1 MRPDRVCVSR
11 RWRGYVS
18 IRSHPP
24 LPRWIL
30 PRTAPRHR
38 SPLRATVA
46 TLLTGAL
53 GLAALAGGGAA
64 AAVPVATASAQSGGT
79 SGGTDWTK
87 LVDPFVS
94 TAGDDGNDLPGA
106 EAPHS
111 LAKVNPLTTPNRNHP
126 GYDYNE
132 DHIAGFT
139 ATNLDGV
146 GGSGGG
152 GDLLVVPTSVQYD
165 SRPASGTYAHAYS
178 HDDETA
184 TPGYYQVGLG
194 AISGT
199 GSSVKQDPGTIKAEM
214 TATTRTALERY
225 SFPAGSDPKLV
236 LDLANNFTSRTHS
249 TMKATKL
256 PNGNT
261 SISGLIAG
269 SFNGASYQMYYN
281 ATTNV
286 PVTSLKSWGN
296 DGKLG
301 DATSQD
307 GTDTGAVL
315 GFDKSAGDNI
325 ELRITLSPISAEQAA
340 IDQQNEVGK
349 LTFDQARARTKADWN
364 STLGAVAVKA
374 SAKSDPGS
382 TLTKEFYTHLYRMYA
397 SPVNATSTSGTYR
410 GVDGAVHKTNGFTYY
425 DGWSTW
431 DDFRK
436 YSVEAYIDPATYR
449 DMIQSLVELFADAN
463 ASGKS
468 LGSLTHSVPTVRWER
483 SAVLVADAL
492 SKGYKNFDRLDE
504 AYPALLS
511 YSGYYT
517 GAQLRQGYVAGD
529 PGTTVQ
535 RGYDQWALAIIADS
549 LGKKDDAKKLRTQ
562 ATMAIDNLV
571 KSGAWTAAD
580 GTKVGLLTP
589 RAAGGDWQSAD
600 YEKFEAAGLYQG
612 TLWQYHWYDAYDMG
626 GLIKAMGGDK
636 AGKAA
641 VEHMFGED
649 STVDDG
655 STMLHSNANEIDL
668 QAPYLFNYVGEP
680 SLTQKWVRA
689 IYTGTTWNRYIAT
702 GSTNEA
708 PSSGG
713 EFTPPVKTQVYKL
726 APDGFLPTMDNDAG
740 TMSTMFVA
748 AALGL
753 FPVTAGSSE
762 FQIGSPFFDSTTI
775 TYANGNQFTV
785 KADGVS
791 ASNYYVQNA
800 TLNGKRFNNTWL
812 DYSQIIS
819 GGTLDFT
826 MGSKPSQ
833 WGANTEPAYSL
844 NTDKGDSG
852 DGGTGPGKGDTVVS
866 ARPSSVDTASDGT
879 VDDSVK
885 LTLDGPAS
893 FAARN
898 GTSLTKTGAATVTGL
913 PGGVKADLRVSGS
926 RTATLSL
933 TGTTKVDARF
943 GITFSDSAFG
953 HGTRAST
960 VSGTGISATDPLVI
974 SAAAVQRKS
983 LGALVDQASLVRGG
997 NYSDGSWTLFRSA
1010 LERART
1016 VLADTTSATGT
1027 IMAAE
1032 DALRSAIDALAI
1044 DEGGYAVLQAET
1056 PDQKEGPSLVSEAY
1070 YSDGDLGGVTEGS
1083 WVRYNKTDFG
1093 GVAPRSVSVRYANS
1107 QATNAKPSSVDIHA
1121 GAADGPVVATVS
1133 LPGTGGWQYYST
1145 VQAAVTDP
1153 DALLGASSA
1162 TFVFHA
1168 PSGQQWVSNFDWFQ
1182 FSPYEVSTSPST
1194 TLATL
1199 SAANSTTTGGGS
1211 LPLNLSNGIFENTTN
1226 GAWAQWKDT
1235 DLRDGADTVTVR
1247 YDKPQSRAASDSHIE
1262 LHLGSKDGPK
1272 SVDIPLDYSG
1282 SGWGTIA
1289 TTSVRLD
1296 PSVFTGVQ
1304 DVYADF
1310 VSSTQTA
1317 DQPYVA
1323 NVYSLTLTQDAD
1335 APVGFDATA
1344 FKSNSGG
1351 GLKSEP
1357 VGWTGAGSTT
1367 DLGGTYDGAWLDYG
1381 DIDFGRSPKSTVTV
1395 TYANNSARCGTGS
1408 AVQLYLDSFDAASPG
1423 TPYATIPLPVTG
1435 SAWSSGGTTSLTLP
1449 KEITG
1454 THAVHLRLT
1463 TNPDSAHPYVANLG
1477 RITFDHVEAPV
1488 VTDKAAL
1495 LKAIEQ
1501 YEGLSGDAE
1510 RYNAIDFGV
1519 YTRELGAARDLV
1531 AADNATQLE
1540 VDTQTRRLTLAA
1552 KQLIPVPRLRLEDL
1566 VTTASALDN
1575 TRYTD
1580 ASWKAFTKALGEAKT
1595 TVADTK
1601 ATDKTLTAR
1610 YTTLDHAMSA
1620 LKTKPKTVPTAPDA
1634 VSATSSGTSVTVAW
1648 SAPKDD
1654 GGSPVTGYKVS
1665 LSDGHEITI
1674 HDPNSRSTTFTWL
1687 RSGRSYMARV
1697 QAVNTFGVSHQSAAT
1712 APVVTGGGKP
1722 QKPTVTSVI
1731 THGKQV
1737 RVTWRAAGDGGFPI
1751 IGYIVVLDDGTTAH
1765 VPGTVNTAL
1774 LTTRSKAKTHTATV
1788 TAITLAGTSDD
1799 SRAAA
1804 SATAAATVSAT
1815 AADPAY
1821 EPSPFP
1827 DDTLNASY
1835 ASDKWPGAGDGTDY
1849 FNDLLNGFD
1858 DLGSGILGANTKV
1871 PHGAALTAE
1880 NDQIAVRIN
1889 NAATQKEVDRAEV
1902 DAANSATVTMADG
1915 LGSRL
1920 GQIYS
1925 DALNGGRLPKTSALF
1940 SRVTKNLDKVDA
1952 AKNDYGYLRPYV
1964 RLGFVGDGG
1973 DIYESQDG
1981 SYSSLATSGS
1991 YPSGHTYGGYEAGT
2005 ILATLLPELAPSILA
2020 RTSEYGDNR
2029 IVLGFHYPLD
2039 VMGGRITGQ
2048 ATVAHRWADP
2058 DFAKL
2063 LTQAHTEMENV
2074 LLAQCEKEGYGDTLA
2089 ACEGDSYGGLSTA
2102 QDVDLYTRRLTYGF
2116 SQVGKSGQALKTPSD
2131 AAALLITAFPD
2142 LTTEQRTQILE
2153 QTATDS
2159 GYPLDLTAD
2168 GGASWGRI
2176 NLAAA
2181 MAAKVVVNADGSVT
2195 VKNFSD
2201 ATKAGVADARAIT
2214 VGGVAIDGFD
2224 PEVSTY
2230 VVDWPKNKRIPAVS
2244 ATPAQSGARVK
2255 VTDGSSVLSSTG
2267 SRFTTRT
2274 IKVTSANGSVTRTY
2288 TVGFQLTDRDDR
2300 PVAAGGN
2307 GRDGGDA
2314 ALAGSG
2320 LWPSSG
2326 LFGIGGIGAPLA
2338 GGAGFRS
2345 PVPAWTEPR

>member
-1 MRPDRVCVSR
+1 MRGVAVERPGGR
-11 RWRGYVS
+11 R
-18 IRSHPP
+18 
-24 LPRWIL
+24 
-30 PRTAPRHR
+30 RT
-38 SPLRATVA
+38 LRAAVA
-46 TLLTGAL
+46 VLVTGAL
-53 GLAALAGGGAA
+53 GAAALAGGGAA
-64 AAVPVATASAQSGGT
+64 AALPAPTKSAGT
-79 SGGTDWTK
+79 SGGTDYTK

-106 EAPHS
+106 QAPHG
-111 LAKVNPLTTPNRNHP
+111 LAKVNPLTTPDRNHT

-152 GDLLVVPTSVQYD
+152 GDLLVVPTSVRYD
-165 SRPASGTYAHAYS
+165 KRPAPSTYAHTYR
-178 HDDETA
+178 HDDESA
-184 TPGYYQVGLG
+184 TPGSYQVGLG
-194 AISGT
+194 SVSGT
-199 GSSVKQDPGTIKAEM
+199 ASSVTQDPGTVKAEM

-225 SFPAGSDPKLV
+225 SFPAGSNPELV
-236 LDLANNFTSRTHS
+236 LDLANNFTSRTRS

-256 PNGNT
+256 ADGTT

-269 SFNGASYQMYYN
+269 SFNGASYQLYYN

-296 DGKLG
+296 DGKLT
-301 DATSQD
+301 DATAQD
-307 GTDTGAVL
+307 GSDTGAVL
-315 GFDKSAGDNI
+315 GFDPSAGNDV
-325 ELRITLSPISAEQAA
+325 ELRVTLSPISAEQAA
-340 IDQQNEVGK
+340 TDQKNEVGG
-349 LTFDQARARTKADWN
+349 LTFDQARDRTKAAWN
-364 STLGAVAVKA
+364 SALGAVDVRS

-397 SPVNATSTSGTYR
+397 LPVNATSTSGTYR
-410 GVDGAVHKTNGFTYY
+410 GADGAVHKANGFTYY

-449 DMIQSLVELFADAN
+449 DMIQSLIELFADQR

-492 SKGYKNFDRLDE
+492 SKGFKNFDRLDE
-504 AYPALLS
+504 AYPALLL

-517 GAQLRQGYVAGD
+517 GAQLRQGYVSGD

-535 RGYDQWALAIIADS
+535 RGYDQWALSVIADA
-549 LGKKDDAKKLRTQ
+549 LGKDADAKKLRAQ
-562 ATMAIDNLV
+562 STMAIDNLV
-571 KSGAWTAAD
+571 KSDAWTSSD

-589 RAAGGDWQSAD
+589 RATGGDWQSAD

-641 VEHMFGED
+641 VKHMFGED
-649 STVDDG
+649 SAVDDG

-680 SLTQKWVRA
+680 SLTQKWVRS

-713 EFTPPVKTQVYKL
+713 QFTPPVKTQVYKL
-726 APDGFLPTMDNDAG
+726 SPNGFLPTMDNDAG
-740 TMSTMFVA
+740 TMSTMFVG

-753 FPVTAGSSE
+753 FPVTAGSSQ
-762 FQIGSPFFDSTTI
+762 FQIGSPFFDATTI
-775 TYANGNQFTV
+775 TYANGSKFTV

-791 ASNYYVQNA
+791 PGNYYVQNA
-800 TLNGKRFNNTWL
+800 TLDGKRFDNTWL

-833 WGANTEPAYSL
+833 WGTHSQPAYSL
-844 NTDKGDSG
+844 NTDGGDTG
-852 DGGTGPGKGDTVVS
+852 DDGAGTGKGDTVLS
-866 ARPSSVDTASDGT
+866 ARPDTVDTGADGK
-879 VDDSVK
+879 VDGSVK
-885 LTLDGPAS
+885 LTLSGPAS

-898 GTSLTKTGAATVTGL
+898 GTSLTRTGAATVTGL
-913 PGGVKADLRVSGS
+913 PGGVTADLRVTGS

-933 TGTTKVDARF
+933 TGSAQADAHF
-943 GITFSDSAFG
+943 GITFADEAFA
-953 HGTRAST
+953 HGVRAST
-960 VSGTGISATDPLVI
+960 VHGTGTSPTDPLTI
-974 SAAAVQRKS
+974 SAAEVHRKA
-983 LGALVDQASLVRGG
+983 LRTLVDQASLVRSG
-997 NYSDGSWTLFRSA
+997 NYSDGSWSLFRSA

-1027 IMAAE
+1027 IMAAG
-1032 DALRSAIDALAI
+1032 DALHSAIDTLTI
-1044 DEGGYAVLQAET
+1044 DEGGYAVLQAES
-1056 PDQKEGPSLVSEAY
+1056 PDQKEGPSLVSERNN
-1070 YSDGDLGGVTEGS
+1070 SDGNLGGVTEGA
-1083 WVRYNKTDFG
+1083 WERYTKLDFG
-1093 GVAPRSVSVRYANS
+1093 GVAPRTLSVRYANS

-1121 GAADGPVVATVS
+1121 GAADGPVVATVQ

-1153 DALLGASSA
+1153 DALLNASSA

-1168 PSGQQWVSNFDWFQ
+1168 PAGQQWVSNFDWYQ
-1182 FSPYEVSTSPST
+1182 FSPYEVSTSPTT

-1199 SAANSTTTGGGS
+1199 TAVNSTTTGGGS
-1211 LPLNLSNGIFENTTN
+1211 APLNLSNGIFENVTN
-1226 GAWAQWKDT
+1226 GAWAEWKDT
-1235 DLRDGADTVTVR
+1235 DLRDGADTLTVR

-1272 SVDIPLDYSG
+1272 TVSVPLDYSG

-1289 TTSVRLD
+1289 TTSVHLD

-1310 VSSTQTA
+1310 VSSTQTSS
-1317 DQPYVA
+1317 QPYVG
-1323 NVYSLTLTQDAD
+1323 NVYSLALTQETD

-1344 FKSNSGG
+1344 WRANSGG

-1357 VGWTGAGSTT
+1357 VGWTGSGSTT
-1367 DLGGTYDGAWLDYG
+1367 DLGGTYNGAWLTYG
-1381 DIDFGRSPKSTVTV
+1381 DIDFGASPKSTVTI
-1395 TYANNSARCGTGS
+1395 TYVNNSARCGTGS
-1408 AVQLYLDSFDAASPG
+1408 AVDLYLDSFDTANPG
-1423 TPYATIPLPVTG
+1423 TPYATVPLPVTG

-1449 KEITG
+1449 KAITG
-1454 THAVHLRLT
+1454 THTVHLRLAT
-1463 TNPDSAHPYVANLG
+1463 TPDSSHPYVANLG
-1477 RITFDHVEAPV
+1477 RITFNHVETPA
-1488 VTDKAAL
+1488 VTDKSAL
-1495 LKAIEQ
+1495 RKAIEQ
-1501 YEGLSGDAE
+1501 YEGLSADEA
-1510 RYNAIDFGV
+1510 RYDTVDFGV
-1519 YTRELGAARDLV
+1519 YRRELAAARTLV
-1531 AADNATQLE
+1531 DADGATQLE
-1540 VDTQTRRLTLAA
+1540 ADTRTRSLTLAA

-1566 VTTASALDN
+1566 VTTASALQD

-1580 ASWKAFTKALGEAKT
+1580 TSWKAFTKALTDARTALASDT
-1595 TVADTK
+1595 T
-1601 ATDKTLTAR
+1601 TDATLTAR
-1610 YTTLDHAMSA
+1610 YDALQRAMA
-1620 LKTKPKTVPTAPDA
+1620 GLATKPRSVPASPGA
-1634 VSATSSGTSVTVAW
+1634 VSATSSGTSVTVSWA
-1648 SAPKDD
+1648 APGDT
-1654 GGSPVTGYKVS
+1654 GGSPVTGYKVT
-1665 LSDGHEITI
+1665 LDDGHQAEIR
-1674 HDPNSRSTTFTWL
+1674 DPDSRSTTFTWL
-1687 RSGRSYMARV
+1687 RAGKSYTARV
-1697 QAVNTFGVSHQSAAT
+1697 RAVNGVGTSSPSPAT

-1722 QKPTVTSVI
+1722 QKPAVTGVI
-1731 THGKQV
+1731 TDGKQV
-1737 RVTWRAAGDGGFPI
+1737 RVTWRPAGDGGFPV
-1751 IGYIVVLDDGTTAH
+1751 IGYTVALGDGTTAH
-1765 VPGTVNTAL
+1765 VAATADTAL
-1774 LTTRSKAKTHTATV
+1774 LTTAGGAKAHTATV

-1799 SRAAA
+1799 SVSSTPAED
-1804 SATAAATVSAT
+1804 SAATGTAD

-1821 EPSPFP
+1821 VSSPFP
-1827 DDTLNASY
+1827 DETLNAAY
-1835 ASDKWPGAGDGTDY
+1835 TSDKWPGTGDGTDY
-1849 FNDLLNGFD
+1849 FYGLLNGVG
-1858 DLGSGILGANTKV
+1858 DLGSGIIGANSKV
-1871 PHGAALTAE
+1871 AQGTPLTAE
-1880 NDQIAVRIN
+1880 NDRIAVRIN

-1902 DAANSATVTMADG
+1902 DATNSSTVTMADG

-1925 DALNGGRLPKTSALF
+1925 DALKGGQLPKTNALF
-1940 SRVTKNLDKVDA
+1940 SRVTQNLDKVDA
-1952 AKNDYGYLRPYV
+1952 AKNHYGYLRPYV

-1973 DIYESQDG
+1973 SVYESQDG
-1981 SYSSLATSGS
+1981 SYGSLATSGS

-2039 VMGGRITGQ
+2039 VMGGRISGQ

-2063 LTQAHTEMENV
+2063 LQQAHTEMENV
-2074 LLAQCEKEGYGDTLA
+2074 LLAQCQEKGYGDTLA
-2089 ACEGDSYGGLSTA
+2089 ACGGDSYAGLSDA

-2116 SQVGKSGQALKTPSD
+2116 SQVGKAGQALKTPSD

-2168 GGASWGRI
+2168 GGASWQRI

-2201 ATKAGVADARAIT
+2201 ATKASVADAKAIT
-2214 VGGVAIDGFD
+2214 VGGVAIPGFD
-2224 PEVSTY
+2224 PNVSTY
-2230 VVDWPKNKRIPAVS
+2230 VVDWPKNARIPAVS
-2244 ATPAQSGARVK
+2244 AVPVQSGARVK

-2267 SRFTTRT
+2267 HGFTTRT

-2288 TVGFQLTDRDDR
+2288 TVGFQPTDRDDR
-2300 PVAAGGN
+2300 PVVPV
-2307 GRDGGDA
+2307 R
-2314 ALAGSG
+2314 G
-2320 LWPSSG
+2320 LEADRVG
-2326 LFGIGGIGAPLA
+2326 
-2338 GGAGFRS
+2338 
-2345 PVPAWTEPR
+2345 

>member
-1 MRPDRVCVSR
+1 MAVERPGGR
-11 RWRGYVS
+11 R
-18 IRSHPP
+18 
-24 LPRWIL
+24 
-30 PRTAPRHR
+30 RT
-38 SPLRATVA
+38 LRAAVA
-46 TLLTGAL
+46 VLVTGAL
-53 GLAALAGGGAA
+53 GAAALAGGGAA
-64 AAVPVATASAQSGGT
+64 AALPAAARSAGT
-79 SGGTDWTK
+79 SGGTDYTK

-106 EAPHS
+106 QAPHG
-111 LAKVNPLTTPNRNHP
+111 LAKVNPLTTPDRNHT

-152 GDLLVVPTSVQYD
+152 GDLLVVPTSVRYD
-165 SRPASGTYAHAYS
+165 KRPAPSTYAHTYR
-178 HDDETA
+178 HDDESA
-184 TPGYYQVGLG
+184 TPGSYRVGLG
-194 AISGT
+194 SVSGT
-199 GSSVKQDPGTIKAEM
+199 ASSVTQDPGTIKAEM

-225 SFPAGSDPKLV
+225 SFPAGSNPELV
-236 LDLANNFTSRTHS
+236 LDLANNFTSRTRS
-249 TMKATKL
+249 TMKATTL
-256 PNGNT
+256 ADGTT

-269 SFNGASYQMYYN
+269 SFNGAAYQLYYN

-296 DGKLG
+296 DGKLT
-301 DATSQD
+301 DATAQD
-307 GTDTGAVL
+307 GSDTGAVL
-315 GFDKSAGDNI
+315 GFDTSAGNNV
-325 ELRITLSPISAEQAA
+325 ELRVTLSPISAEQAA
-340 IDQQNEVGK
+340 ADQKNEVGG
-349 LTFDQARARTKADWN
+349 LTFDQARDRTKAAWN
-364 STLGAVAVKA
+364 SALGAVDVRS

-397 SPVNATSTSGTYR
+397 LPVNATSTSGTYR
-410 GVDGAVHKTNGFTYY
+410 GADGAVHKANGFTYY

-449 DMIQSLVELFADAN
+449 DMIQSLIELFADQR

-492 SKGYKNFDRLDE
+492 SKGFKNFDRLDE

-517 GAQLRQGYVAGD
+517 GAQLRQGYVSGD

-535 RGYDQWALAIIADS
+535 RGYDQWALSVIADA
-549 LGKKDDAKKLRTQ
+549 LGKDADAKKLRTQ
-562 ATMAIDNLV
+562 STMAIDNLV
-571 KSGAWTAAD
+571 KSDAWTSSD

-589 RAAGGDWQSAD
+589 RATGGDWQSAD

-641 VEHMFGED
+641 VKHMFGED

-680 SLTQKWVRA
+680 SLTQKWVRS

-713 EFTPPVKTQVYKL
+713 QFTPPVKTQVYKL
-726 APDGFLPTMDNDAG
+726 SPNGFLPTMDNDAG
-740 TMSTMFVA
+740 TMSTMFVG

-753 FPVTAGSSE
+753 FPVTAGSSQ
-762 FQIGSPFFDSTTI
+762 FQIGSPFFDATTI
-775 TYANGNQFTV
+775 TYANGSKFTV

-791 ASNYYVQNA
+791 PSNYYVQNA
-800 TLNGKRFNNTWL
+800 TLNGKRFDNTWL

-833 WGANTEPAYSL
+833 WGTHSQPAYSL
-844 NTDKGDSG
+844 NR
-852 DGGTGPGKGDTVVS
+852 DGGDTGDDGAGTGKGDTVLS
-866 ARPSSVDTASDGT
+866 ARPDTVDTGADGK

-885 LTLDGPAS
+885 LTLSGPTS

-898 GTSLTKTGAATVTGL
+898 GTSLTRTGAATVTGL
-913 PGGVKADLRVSGS
+913 PGGVTADLRVTGS

-933 TGTTKVDARF
+933 TGSTQVDAHF
-943 GITFSDSAFG
+943 GITFADEAFA
-953 HGTRAST
+953 HGVRAST
-960 VSGTGISATDPLVI
+960 VHGTGTSPTDPLTI
-974 SAAAVQRKS
+974 SAAEVHRKA
-983 LGALVDQASLVRGG
+983 LRTLVDQASLVRSG
-997 NYSDGSWTLFRSA
+997 NYSDGSWNLFRSA

-1016 VLADTTSATGT
+1016 VLADTASATGT
-1027 IMAAE
+1027 IMAAG
-1032 DALRSAIDALAI
+1032 DSLHSAIDTLTI
-1044 DEGGYAVLQAET
+1044 DEGGYAVLQAES
-1056 PDQKEGPSLVSEAY
+1056 PDQKEGPSLISERNN
-1070 YSDGDLGGVTEGS
+1070 SDGNLGGVTEGA
-1083 WVRYNKTDFG
+1083 WERYTKLDFG
-1093 GVAPRSVSVRYANS
+1093 GVAPRTLSVRYANS

-1121 GAADGPVVATVS
+1121 GAADGPVVATVQ

-1145 VQAAVTDP
+1145 VQATVTDP
-1153 DALLGASSA
+1153 DALLNASSA

-1168 PSGQQWVSNFDWFQ
+1168 PAGQQWVSNFDWYQ
-1182 FSPYEVSTSPST
+1182 FSPYEVSTSPTT

-1199 SAANSTTTGGGS
+1199 TAVNSTTTGGGS
-1211 LPLNLSNGIFENTTN
+1211 APLNLSNGIFENVTN
-1226 GAWAQWKDT
+1226 GAWAEWKDT
-1235 DLRDGADTVTVR
+1235 DLRDGADTLTVR

-1272 SVDIPLDYSG
+1272 TVSVPLDYSG

-1289 TTSVRLD
+1289 TTSVHLD

-1310 VSSTQTA
+1310 VSSTQTSS
-1317 DQPYVA
+1317 QPYVG
-1323 NVYSLTLTQDAD
+1323 NVYSLALTQQTD

-1344 FKSNSGG
+1344 WRANSGG

-1357 VGWTGAGSTT
+1357 VGWTGSGSTT
-1367 DLGGTYDGAWLDYG
+1367 DLGGTYNGAWLNYG
-1381 DIDFGRSPKSTVTV
+1381 DVDFGASSKSTVTI
-1395 TYANNSARCGTGS
+1395 TYVNNSARCGTGS
-1408 AVQLYLDSFDAASPG
+1408 AVDLYLDSFDTANPG
-1423 TPYATIPLPVTG
+1423 TPYATVPLPVTG

-1449 KEITG
+1449 KAITG
-1454 THAVHLRLT
+1454 THTVYLRLAT
-1463 TNPDSAHPYVANLG
+1463 TPDSSHPYVANLG
-1477 RITFDHVEAPV
+1477 RITFNHVETPA
-1488 VTDKAAL
+1488 VTDKSAL
-1495 LKAIEQ
+1495 RKAIEQ
-1501 YEGLSGDAE
+1501 YEGLSADEA
-1510 RYNAIDFGV
+1510 RYDTVDFGV
-1519 YTRELGAARDLV
+1519 YRRELAAARTLV
-1531 AADNATQLE
+1531 DADGATQLE
-1540 VDTQTRRLTLAA
+1540 ADTQTRSLTLAA

-1566 VTTASALDN
+1566 VTTASALQD

-1580 ASWKAFTKALGEAKT
+1580 TSWKAFTKALGDAKT
-1595 TVADTK
+1595 ALASDTT
-1601 ATDKTLTAR
+1601 TDATLTAR
-1610 YTTLDHAMSA
+1610 YDALQRAMAA
-1620 LKTKPKTVPTAPDA
+1620 LATKPRSVPAAPGA
-1634 VSATSSGTSVTVAW
+1634 VSATSSGTSVTVSWA
-1648 SAPKDD
+1648 APEDT
-1654 GGSPVTGYKVS
+1654 GGSPVTGYKVT
-1665 LSDGHEITI
+1665 LDDGHQVEIR
-1674 HDPNSRSTTFTWL
+1674 DPDSRSTTFTWL
-1687 RSGRSYMARV
+1687 RPGKSYTARV
-1697 QAVNTFGVSHQSAAT
+1697 RAVNAVGTSSPSPAT
-1712 APVVTGGGKP
+1712 APVVTAGGKP
-1722 QKPTVTSVI
+1722 QKPAVTGVI
-1731 THGKQV
+1731 TDGKQV
-1737 RVTWRAAGDGGFPI
+1737 RVTWRPAGDGGFPV
-1751 IGYIVVLDDGTTAH
+1751 IGYTVALGDGTTAH
-1765 VPGTVNTAL
+1765 VSATADTAL
-1774 LTTRSKAKTHTATV
+1774 LTTSGRAKAHTATV

-1799 SRAAA
+1799 SVTGTPAED
-1804 SATAAATVSAT
+1804 SAATGTAD

-1821 EPSPFP
+1821 VSSPFP
-1827 DDTLNASY
+1827 DETLNAAY
-1835 ASDKWPGAGDGTDY
+1835 PSDKWPGTGDGTDY
-1849 FNDLLNGFD
+1849 FYGLLNGIG
-1858 DLGSGILGANTKV
+1858 DLGSGIIGANAKV
-1871 PHGAALTAE
+1871 SQGTPLTAE
-1880 NDQIAVRIN
+1880 NDRIAVRIN

-1902 DAANSATVTMADG
+1902 DATNSSTVTMADG

-1925 DALNGGRLPKTSALF
+1925 DALKGGQLPKTNALF
-1940 SRVTKNLDKVDA
+1940 SRVTQNLDKVDA
-1952 AKNDYGYLRPYV
+1952 AKNHYGYLRPYV

-1973 DIYESQDG
+1973 SVYESQDG
-1981 SYSSLATSGS
+1981 SYGSLATSGS

-2039 VMGGRITGQ
+2039 VMGGRISGQ

-2063 LTQAHTEMENV
+2063 LQQAHTEMENV
-2074 LLAQCEKEGYGDTLA
+2074 LLAQCQEKGYGDTLA
-2089 ACEGDSYGGLSTA
+2089 ACGGDAYAGLSTA

-2116 SQVGKSGQALKTPSD
+2116 SQVGKAGQALKTPSD

-2168 GGASWGRI
+2168 GGASWQRI

-2181 MAAKVVVNADGSVT
+2181 MAAKVAVNADGSVT

-2201 ATKAGVADARAIT
+2201 ATKASVADAKAIT
-2214 VGGVAIDGFD
+2214 VGGVAIPGFD
-2224 PEVSTY
+2224 PNVSTY
-2230 VVDWPKNKRIPAVS
+2230 VVDWPKNARIPAVS
-2244 ATPAQSGARVK
+2244 AVPVQSGARVK
-2255 VTDGSSVLSSTG
+2255 VTDGSAVLSSTVH
-2267 SRFTTRT
+2267 RFTTRT

-2288 TVGFQLTDRDDR
+2288 TVGFQPTDRDDR
-2300 PVAAGGN
+2300 PVAAGGTA
-2307 GRDGGDA
+2307 GYRDAGESTLWSLSGPWGPGGTG
-2314 ALAGSG
+2314 AGSAGGPG
-2320 LWPSSG
+2320 LWSPS
-2326 LFGIGGIGAPLA
+2326 ADWARPLA
-2338 GGAGFRS
+2338 TRGVRG
-2345 PVPAWTEPR
+2345 TI

>member
-1 MRPDRVCVSR
+1 MP
-11 RWRGYVS
+11 

-24 LPRWIL
+24 FPRVVL
-30 PRTAPRHR
+30 PRTVRR
-38 SPLRATVA
+38 RRRPLRATVA
-46 TLLTGAL
+46 LLLTGAL
-53 GLAALAGGGAA
+53 GVAALAGGGAA
-64 AAVPVATASAQSGGT
+64 AAVPAAAPTAGSS
-79 SGGTDWTK
+79 GTDYTK

-106 EAPHS
+106 QAPHS
-111 LAKVNPLTTPNRNHP
+111 LAKVNPLTTPDRNHT
-126 GYDYNE
+126 GYDHNE

-165 SRPASGTYAHAYS
+165 KRPAPSTYAHAYS
-178 HDDETA
+178 HDDESA
-184 TPGYYQVGLG
+184 APGSYQVGLG
-194 AISGT
+194 AVSGT
-199 GSSVKQDPGTIKAEM
+199 GSSVQQDSGTIKAEM

-225 SFPAGSDPKLV
+225 SFPAGADPELV
-236 LDLANNFTSRTHS
+236 LDLANNFTSRTRS
-249 TMKATKL
+249 TMKATTL
-256 PNGNT
+256 PDGTT
-261 SISGLIAG
+261 SISGLVAG
-269 SFNGASYQMYYN
+269 SFNGASYQLYYS

-286 PVTSLKSWGN
+286 PVTSLKSWGS

-301 DATSQD
+301 DATTQD
-307 GTDTGAVL
+307 GSDTGAVL
-315 GFDKSAGDNI
+315 GFDKSSGNDV

-340 IDQQNEVGK
+340 TDQQNEVGH
-349 LTFDQARARTKADWN
+349 LTFDQARAQTKADWN
-364 STLGAVAVKA
+364 KALGAVAVRS

-397 SPVNATSTSGTYR
+397 LPVNATSTSGTYR
-410 GVDGAVHKTNGFTYY
+410 GADGAVHKANGFTYY

-436 YSVEAYIDPATYR
+436 YSVEAYIDPSTYR
-449 DMIQSLVELFADAN
+449 DMVQSLIELFADAR

-517 GAQLRQGYVAGD
+517 GAQLRQGYVTGD

-535 RGYDQWALAIIADS
+535 RGYDQWALSVIAGA
-549 LGKKDDAKKLRTQ
+549 LGKEEDAKKLLTQ
-562 ATMAIDNLV
+562 STMAIDNLV
-571 KSGAWTAAD
+571 KAGAWTAAD

-589 RAAGGDWQSAD
+589 RATGGEWQSAD

-641 VEHMFGED
+641 VKHMFGED
-649 STVDDG
+649 SSADDG

-713 EFTPPVKTQVYKL
+713 QFTPPVKTQVYKL
-726 APDGFLPTMDNDAG
+726 SPNGFLPTMDNDAG
-740 TMSTMFVA
+740 TMSTMFVG

-753 FPVTAGSSE
+753 FPVTAGSSQ

-775 TYANGNQFTV
+775 TYANGKRFTV

-791 ASNYYVQNA
+791 PSNYYVQNA
-800 TLNGKRFNNTWL
+800 TLDGKRFDNTWL

-833 WGANTEPAYSL
+833 WGARTEPAYSL
-844 NTDKGDSG
+844 NTDSGDAG
-852 DGGTGPGKGDTVVS
+852 DGGSGTRGDTVVS
-866 ARPSSVDTASDGT
+866 ARPGIVDTAADGG
-879 VDDSVK
+879 VDGSVK
-885 LTLDGPAS
+885 LTLSGPAS
-893 FAARN
+893 FAARK
-898 GTSLTKTGAATVTGL
+898 GTSLTRTGAATVTGL
-913 PGGVKADLRVSGS
+913 PGGVTADLRVTGS
-926 RTATLSL
+926 HTATLSL
-933 TGTTKVDARF
+933 TGTTQVDARF
-943 GITFSDSAFG
+943 GITFQDAAFA
-953 HGTRAST
+953 HGVAAST
-960 VSGTGISATDPLVI
+960 VRGTGISPTDPLVV
-974 SAAAVQRKS
+974 SAAAVQRGS
-983 LGALVDQASLVRGG
+983 LAALVDQASLVRSG
-997 NYSDGSWTLFRSA
+997 NYADGSWTLFRAA

-1016 VLADTTSATGT
+1016 VLADTASATGT
-1027 IMAAE
+1027 IMAAD
-1032 DALRSAIDALAI
+1032 DALRSAIDALTI
-1044 DEGGYAVLQAET
+1044 DEGGYAVLQAES
-1056 PDQKEGPSLVSEAY
+1056 PDQKEGPSLTSEKNN
-1070 YSDGDLGGVTEGS
+1070 SDGNLGGVTEGS
-1083 WVRYNKTDFG
+1083 WERFTKLDFG
-1093 GVAPRSVSVRYANS
+1093 GVSPRSVSVRYANS

-1121 GAADGPVVATVS
+1121 GAADGPVVATVQ
-1133 LPGTGGWQYYST
+1133 LAGTGGWQYYST
-1145 VQAAVTDP
+1145 VQAVVTDP
-1153 DALLGASSA
+1153 AALLDASSA

-1168 PSGQQWVSNFDWFQ
+1168 PSGQQWVSNFDWYQ
-1182 FSPYEVSTSPST
+1182 FSPYEVSSSPST

-1199 SAANSTTTGGGS
+1199 SAVNSTTTGGGS
-1211 LPLNLSNGIFENTTN
+1211 SPLNLSNGIFENVTN
-1226 GAWAQWKDT
+1226 GAWAEWKDT

-1247 YDKPQSRAASDSHIE
+1247 YDKPQSRSASDSHIE
-1262 LHLGSKDGPK
+1262 LHLGSKDGTK

-1289 TTSVRLD
+1289 TTSVHLD
-1296 PSVFTGVQ
+1296 PGVFTGVQ

-1310 VSSTQTA
+1310 ASSTQSA
-1317 DQPYVA
+1317 SQPYVG
-1323 NVYSLTLTQDAD
+1323 NIYSLSLTQDTD

-1344 FKSNSGG
+1344 FHSNSGG

-1367 DLGGTYDGAWLDYG
+1367 DLGGTYNGAWLTYG
-1381 DIDFGRSPKSTVTV
+1381 DIDFGSSPKSTVTV

-1408 AVQLYLDSFDAASPG
+1408 AVQLYLDSFDAANPG
-1423 TPYATIPLPVTG
+1423 TPDATVPLPVTG
-1435 SAWSSGGTTSLTLP
+1435 AAWSSGGTTSLTLP
-1449 KEITG
+1449 KAITG
-1454 THAVHLRLT
+1454 THAVSLRLT
-1463 TNPDSAHPYVANLG
+1463 TNPDSSHPYVANLG
-1477 RITFDHVEAPV
+1477 RITFNHVDTPA
-1488 VTDKAAL
+1488 VTDKSAL
-1495 LKAIEQ
+1495 RKAIDQ
-1501 YEGLSGDAE
+1501 YAGLTDDAA
-1510 RYNAIDFGV
+1510 RYDTIDFGV
-1519 YTRELGAARDLV
+1519 YRRELAAARALV
-1531 AADNATQLE
+1531 DADGASQLE
-1540 VDTQTRRLTLAA
+1540 VDTRTRSLTLAA
-1552 KQLIPVPRLRLEDL
+1552 RQLVPVARLRLEDL
-1566 VTTASALDN
+1566 VATASALKD

-1580 ASWKAFTKALGEAKT
+1580 TSWKAFTTALAEART
-1595 TVADTK
+1595 ALASDT
-1601 ATDKTLTAR
+1601 ATDETLSAR
-1610 YTTLDHAMSA
+1610 YSTLHRALSA
-1620 LKTKPKTVPTAPDA
+1620 LTTKPRTVPAAPDA
-1634 VSATSSGTSVTVAW
+1634 VSATTSGTSVTVAW
-1648 SAPKDD
+1648 AEPKDT
-1654 GGSPVTGYKVS
+1654 GGAPITGYRVT
-1665 LSDGHEITI
+1665 LNDGHQVEI
-1674 HDPNSRSTTFTWL
+1674 HDPDSRGTSFTWL
-1687 RSGRSYMARV
+1687 RPGTYTARV
-1697 QAVNTFGVSHQSAAT
+1697 RAVNAVGTSSSSTPT
-1712 APVVTGGGKP
+1712 APVVAGGGKP
-1722 QKPTVTSVI
+1722 QRPTVTTVI
-1731 THGKQV
+1731 TDGKQV
-1737 RVTWRAAGDGGFPI
+1737 RVSWQPAGDGGLPI
-1751 IGYIVVLDDGTTAH
+1751 LGYTVALGDGTTAH
-1765 VPGTVNTAL
+1765 VSGTTDTAL
-1774 LTTRSKAKTHTATV
+1774 LTATGKARAHTATV
-1788 TAITLAGTSDD
+1788 TAVTLAGTSDD
-1799 SRAAA
+1799 SPTTTSA
-1804 SATAAATVSAT
+1804 SAPADAS
-1815 AADPAY
+1815 DPAY
-1821 EPSPFP
+1821 VPSPFP
-1827 DDTLNASY
+1827 DETLNAAY
-1835 ASDKWPGAGDGTDY
+1835 PSDSWPGSGDGNDY
-1849 FNDLLNGFD
+1849 FSKLLNGIG
-1858 DLGSGILGANTKV
+1858 DLGSDILGANTKV
-1871 PHGAALTAE
+1871 PQGSAPTAE
-1880 NDQIAVRIN
+1880 NDKIAVRIN

-1902 DAANSATVTMADG
+1902 DATNSSTVTMADG

-1920 GQIYS
+1920 GKIYS
-1925 DALNGGRLPKTSALF
+1925 DALNGGQLPKTSALF
-1940 SRVTKNLDKVDA
+1940 SRVTKGLDKVDA
-1952 AKNDYGYLRPYV
+1952 AKNQYGYQRPYV

-1973 DIYESQDG
+1973 RVYESQDG
-1981 SYSSLATSGS
+1981 SYGSLTTSGS

-2039 VMGGRITGQ
+2039 VMGGRISGQ

-2074 LLAQCEKEGYGDTLA
+2074 LVDQCEKEGYGDTLA
-2089 ACEGDSYGGLSTA
+2089 ACQGDAYAGLSTA

-2116 SQVGKSGQALKTPSD
+2116 SQVGKAGQAVETPSD

-2153 QTATDS
+2153 QTAPDS

-2168 GGASWGRI
+2168 GQASWQRI

-2181 MAAKVVVNADGSVT
+2181 MAAHVVVGADGSVT

-2201 ATKAGVADARAIT
+2201 ATKASVADAKAIT

-2224 PEVSTY
+2224 ADVSTY
-2230 VVDWPKNKRIPAVS
+2230 VVDWPKNARIPAVS
-2244 ATPAQSGARVK
+2244 AAPAQSGARVK

-2288 TVGFQLTDRDDR
+2288 TVGFQPTDRDDR
-2300 PVAAGGN
+2300 PVAAGG
-2307 GRDGGDA
+2307 DSGDRA
-2314 ALAGSG
+2314 AGAATLWDPADSGAGS
-2320 LWPSSG
+2320 
-2326 LFGIGGIGAPLA
+2326 A
-2338 GGAGFRS
+2338 GGAGLWS
-2345 PVPAWTEPR
+2345 PAAEWAQSVRTSGPREDGDR

>member
-1 MRPDRVCVSR
+1 MPRVV
-11 RWRGYVS
+11 
-18 IRSHPP
+18 
-24 LPRWIL
+24 L
-30 PRTAPRHR
+30 PRTGRHR
-38 SPLRATVA
+38 RPLRAAVA
-46 TLLTGAL
+46 ALLTGAL
-53 GLAALAGGGAA
+53 GVAALAGGGAA
-64 AAVPVATASAQSGGT
+64 AALPAATTSAGNSA
-79 SGGTDWTK
+79 GTDYTK

-106 EAPHS
+106 QAPHS
-111 LAKVNPLTTPNRNHP
+111 LAKVNPMTTPDRNHS
-126 GYDYNE
+126 GYDHNE

-139 ATNLDGV
+139 ATDLDGV

-152 GDLLVVPTSVQYD
+152 GDLLVVPTSVRYD
-165 SRPASGTYAHAYS
+165 KRPAPSTYAHTYS

-194 AISGT
+194 SVSGPA
-199 GSSVKQDPGTIKAEM
+199 SSVTQDPGSIKAEM

-225 SFPAGSDPKLV
+225 SFPAGSDPELV

-249 TMKATKL
+249 TMKATTL
-256 PNGNT
+256 PDGT
-261 SISGLIAG
+261 SSISGLIAG
-269 SFNGASYQMYYN
+269 SFNGASYQLYYH

-286 PVTSLKSWGN
+286 PVTSLKSWGG
-296 DGKLG
+296 DGKLT
-301 DATSQD
+301 DASTQD
-307 GTDTGAVL
+307 GADTGAVL
-315 GFDKSAGDNI
+315 GFDKSAGDDI
-325 ELRITLSPISAEQAA
+325 ELRVTLSPISAEQAA
-340 IDQQNEVGK
+340 TDQRNEVGK
-349 LTFDQARARTKADWN
+349 LTFDQARAQTKAAWN
-364 STLGAVAVKA
+364 SALGAVDVRS

-397 SPVNATSTSGTYR
+397 LPVNATSTSGTYR
-410 GVDGAVHKTNGFTYY
+410 GADGAVHKANGFTYY

-449 DMIQSLVELFADAN
+449 DMVQSLVELFADAR

-492 SKGYKNFDRLDE
+492 SKGFKNFDRLDE

-517 GAQLRQGYVAGD
+517 GAQLRQGYVTGD

-535 RGYDQWALAIIADS
+535 RGYDQWALSVIADA
-549 LGKKDDAKKLRTQ
+549 LGKKADAKKLRTQ
-562 ATMAIDNLV
+562 STMAIDNLV
-571 KSGAWTAAD
+571 KSDAWTATD

-589 RAAGGDWQSAD
+589 RASGGDWQSAD

-641 VEHMFGED
+641 VKHMFGED
-649 STVDDG
+649 SSVDDG

-713 EFTPPVKTQVYKL
+713 QFTPPVKTQVYKL
-726 APDGFLPTMDNDAG
+726 SPNGFLPTMDNDAG
-740 TMSTMFVA
+740 TMSTMFVG

-753 FPVTAGSSE
+753 FPVTAGSSQ

-775 TYANGNQFTV
+775 SYANGSRFTV

-791 ASNYYVQNA
+791 PSNYYVQSA
-800 TLNGKRFNNTWL
+800 TLNGKRFDNTWL

-833 WGANTEPAYSL
+833 WGAHTKPAYSL
-844 NTDKGDSG
+844 NTDSGDTG
-852 DGGTGPGKGDTVVS
+852 DGGAGTGKGDTVVS
-866 ARPSSVDTASDGT
+866 ARPGTVNTAADGT
-879 VDDSVK
+879 VDGGVQ
-885 LTLDGPAS
+885 LTLSGPAS
-893 FAARN
+893 FAARK
-898 GTSLTKTGAATVTGL
+898 GTSLTRTGAATVTGL
-913 PGGVKADLRVSGS
+913 PGGVTADLRVTGS

-933 TGTTKVDARF
+933 TGTTQVDAHF
-943 GITFSDSAFG
+943 GITFADAAFA
-953 HGTRAST
+953 HGVRAST
-960 VSGTGISATDPLVI
+960 VRGTGISPTDPLVI
-974 SAAAVQRKS
+974 SAAAVHRKA
-983 LGALVDQASLVRGG
+983 LGALVDQASLVRSG
-997 NYSDGSWTLFRSA
+997 NYSDGSWNLFRSA
-1010 LERART
+1010 LEHART
-1016 VLADTTSATGT
+1016 VLADTASATGT
-1027 IMAAE
+1027 IMAAD
-1032 DALRSAIDALAI
+1032 DALRSAVDTLTI
-1044 DEGGYAVLQAET
+1044 DEGGYAVLQAES
-1056 PDQKEGPSLVSEAY
+1056 PDQKEGPSLVSERNN
-1070 YSDGDLGGVTEGS
+1070 SDGNLGGVTEGS
-1083 WVRYNKTDFG
+1083 WERYTKLDFG
-1093 GVAPRSVSVRYANS
+1093 GVAPRTISVRYANS

-1121 GAADGPVVATVS
+1121 GAADGPIVATVQ

-1153 DALLGASSA
+1153 DALLNASSA

-1168 PSGQQWVSNFDWFQ
+1168 PAGQQWVSNFDWHQ
-1182 FSPYEVSTSPST
+1182 FSPYEVSTSPTT

-1199 SAANSTTTGGGS
+1199 TAVNSTTTGGGS
-1211 LPLNLSNGIFENTTN
+1211 APLNLSNGIFENVTN
-1226 GAWAQWKDT
+1226 GAWAEWKDT

-1272 SVDIPLDYSG
+1272 TVSVPLDYSG

-1289 TTSVRLD
+1289 TTSVHLD

-1310 VSSTQTA
+1310 VSSTQSA
-1317 DQPYVA
+1317 SQPYVG
-1323 NVYSLTLTQDAD
+1323 NVYSLALTQDTD

-1344 FKSNSGG
+1344 FRANSGG

-1357 VGWTGAGSTT
+1357 VGWTGSGSTT
-1367 DLGGTYDGAWLDYG
+1367 DLGGTYNGAWLNYG
-1381 DIDFGRSPKSTVTV
+1381 DVDFGASPKSTVTI
-1395 TYANNSARCGTGS
+1395 TYVNNSARCGTGS
-1408 AVQLYLDSFDAASPG
+1408 AAQLYLDSFDTANPG
-1423 TPYATIPLPVTG
+1423 TPYATVPLPVTG
-1435 SAWSSGGTTSLTLP
+1435 AAWSSGGTTSLTLP
-1449 KEITG
+1449 KAITG
-1454 THAVHLRLT
+1454 THTVYLRLT
-1463 TNPDSAHPYVANLG
+1463 TTPDSSHPYVANLG
-1477 RITFDHVEAPV
+1477 RITFNHVETPA
-1488 VTDKAAL
+1488 VTDKSAL
-1495 LKAIEQ
+1495 RKAIEQ
-1501 YEGLSGDAE
+1501 YEGLSADAA
-1510 RYNAIDFGV
+1510 RYDAIDFGV
-1519 YTRELGAARDLV
+1519 YRRELAAARTLV
-1531 AADNATQLE
+1531 DADGVTQLE
-1540 VDTQTRRLTLAA
+1540 VDTQTRSLTLAA

-1566 VTTASALDN
+1566 VTTASALQD

-1580 ASWKAFTKALGEAKT
+1580 ASWKAFTHALAEAKT
-1595 TVADTK
+1595 AVTSDT
-1601 ATDKTLTAR
+1601 ATDATLAAR
-1610 YTTLDHAMSA
+1610 YDALQRAMSA
-1620 LKTKPKTVPTAPDA
+1620 LTTKPRTVPAAPDT

-1648 SAPKDD
+1648 AAPKDT
-1654 GGSPVTGYKVS
+1654 GGSPVTGYKVT
-1665 LSDGHEITI
+1665 LDDGHQIEIR
-1674 HDPNSRSTTFTWL
+1674 DPNSRSTTFTWL
-1687 RSGRSYMARV
+1687 RAGKSYTARV
-1697 QAVNTFGVSHQSAAT
+1697 RAVNTVGTSNPSAAT
-1712 APVVTGGGKP
+1712 APVVTAGGKP
-1722 QKPTVTSVI
+1722 QKPTVTGVV
-1731 THGKQV
+1731 TDGKQV
-1737 RVTWRAAGDGGFPI
+1737 RVTWRPAGDGGFPV
-1751 IGYIVVLDDGTTAH
+1751 IGYTVALGDGTTAH
-1765 VPGTVNTAL
+1765 LSATTDTAL
-1774 LTTRSKAKTHTATV
+1774 LTTAGKAKAHTATV

-1799 SRAAA
+1799 PVVTDSADNSVATA
-1804 SATAAATVSAT
+1804 SADAS
-1815 AADPAY
+1815 DPTY
-1821 EPSPFP
+1821 VPSPFP
-1827 DDTLNASY
+1827 DETLNATY
-1835 ASDKWPGAGDGTDY
+1835 TSDKWPGTGDGTDY
-1849 FNDLLNGFD
+1849 FYDLLNGIG
-1858 DLGSGILGANTKV
+1858 DLGSGILGANSKV
-1871 PHGAALTAE
+1871 SQGTRLTAE
-1880 NDQIAVRIN
+1880 NDRIAVRIN

-1902 DAANSATVTMADG
+1902 DATNSSTVTMADS

-1920 GQIYS
+1920 GQIYG
-1925 DALNGGRLPKTSALF
+1925 DALKGGQLPKTNALF
-1940 SRVTKNLDKVDA
+1940 SRVTQNLDKVDA
-1952 AKNDYGYLRPYV
+1952 AKNHYGYLRPYV

-1973 DIYESQDG
+1973 SIYESQDG
-1981 SYSSLATSGS
+1981 SYGSLATSGS

-2039 VMGGRITGQ
+2039 VMGGRISGQ

-2089 ACEGDSYGGLSTA
+2089 ACEGDSYAGLSKA

-2116 SQVGKSGQALKTPSD
+2116 SQVGKAGQALKAPSD

-2142 LTTEQRTQILE
+2142 LTTEQRTQVLE

-2168 GGASWGRI
+2168 GGASWQRI

-2181 MAAKVVVNADGSVT
+2181 MAAKVVVGADGSVT
-2195 VKNFSD
+2195 VKNFAD
-2201 ATKAGVADARAIT
+2201 ATKASVADAKAIT
-2214 VGGVAIDGFD
+2214 VGGAAIDGFD
-2224 PEVSTY
+2224 PNVSTY
-2230 VVDWPKNKRIPAVS
+2230 VVDWPKNARIPAVS
-2244 ATPAQSGARVK
+2244 AVPAQPGARVK
-2255 VTDGSSVLSSTG
+2255 VTDGSSVLSSSG
-2267 SRFTTRT
+2267 HKFTTRT

-2288 TVGFQLTDRDDR
+2288 TVGFQPTDRDDR
-2300 PVAAGGN
+2300 PVAAGGTS
-2307 GRDGGDA
+2307 GYRDAEGASLWSLSRLSGAGGTG
-2314 ALAGSG
+2314 AG
-2320 LWPSSG
+2320 LV
-2326 LFGIGGIGAPLA
+2326 
-2338 GGAGFRS
+2338 GGAGLWS
-2345 PVPAWTEPR
+2345 PGAEWARPMGIRGAKGTM

>member
-1 MRPDRVCVSR
+1 MP
-11 RWRGYVS
+11 
-18 IRSHPP
+18 IRSQPP
-24 LPRWIL
+24 LPRLVL
-30 PRTAPRHR
+30 PRPGRHR
-38 SPLRATVA
+38 RPLRAAVA
-46 TLLTGAL
+46 ALLTGAL
-53 GLAALAGGGAA
+53 GVAALAGGGVA
-64 AAVPVATASAQSGGT
+64 AAVPGATSSAGSPGT
-79 SGGTDWTK
+79 SGGTDYTK

-106 EAPHS
+106 QAPHG
-111 LAKVNPLTTPNRNHP
+111 LAKVNPLTTPNRNHT
-126 GYDYNE
+126 GYDHNE

-165 SRPASGTYAHAYS
+165 SRPASGTYAHGYS

-194 AISGT
+194 ALSGT
-199 GSSVKQDPGTIKAEM
+199 GASVRQDSGTVKAEM

-225 SFPAGSDPKLV
+225 SFPAGSNPQLV
-236 LDLANNFTSRTHS
+236 LDLANNFTSRTRS
-249 TMKATKL
+249 TMKATTL
-256 PNGNT
+256 PDGTT
-261 SISGLIAG
+261 SITGLIAG
-269 SFNGASYQMYYN
+269 SFNGASYQLYYD

-286 PVTSLKSWGN
+286 PVTSLKSWGS
-296 DGKLG
+296 DGKLSG
-301 DATSQD
+301 ATTQD
-307 GTDTGAVL
+307 GADTGAIL
-315 GFDKSAGDNI
+315 GFDKSAGNDV

-340 IDQQNEVGK
+340 TDQRNEVGE
-349 LTFDQARARTKADWN
+349 LTFDQARERTKADWN
-364 STLGAVAVKA
+364 SALGAVAVRA
-374 SAKSDPGS
+374 SAQSDPGS

-397 SPVNATSTSGTYR
+397 LPVNATSTSGTYR
-410 GVDGAVHKTNGFTYY
+410 GADGAVHKANGFTYY

-449 DMIQSLVELFADAN
+449 DMVQSLIELFADAR

-517 GAQLRQGYVAGD
+517 GAQLRQGYVTGD

-535 RGYDQWALAIIADS
+535 RGYDQWALSVIAGA
-549 LGKKDDAKKLRTQ
+549 LGKDADAKKLRTQ
-562 ATMAIDNLV
+562 STMAIDNLV

-641 VEHMFGED
+641 VKHMFGED
-649 STVDDG
+649 SGVDDG

-713 EFTPPVKTQVYKL
+713 QFTPPVKTQVYKL
-726 APDGFLPTMDNDAG
+726 SPNGFLPTMDNDAG

-753 FPVTAGSSE
+753 FPVTAGSSQ

-775 TYANGNQFTV
+775 TYANGSRFTV

-791 ASNYYVQNA
+791 PSNYYVQGA
-800 TLNGKRFNNTWL
+800 TLDGKRFDNTWL

-833 WGANTEPAYSL
+833 WGAHSEPAYSL
-844 NTDKGDSG
+844 NTDSG
-852 DGGTGPGKGDTVVS
+852 DTGDGTGTGKGDTVVS
-866 ARPSSVDTASDGT
+866 ARPDTVGTGADGSVDG
-879 VDDSVK
+879 SVN
-885 LTLDGPAS
+885 LSLSGPAS
-893 FAARN
+893 FAARK
-898 GTSLTKTGAATVTGL
+898 GTSLTRTGAATVTGL
-913 PGGVKADLRVSGS
+913 PGGVTADLRVSGS

-933 TGTTKVDARF
+933 TGTAQVDAHF
-943 GITFSDSAFG
+943 GITFHDEAFA
-953 HGTRAST
+953 HGVRAST
-960 VSGTGISATDPLVI
+960 VHGTGISPTDPLVI
-974 SAAAVQRKS
+974 SAAAVHRKS
-983 LGALVDQASLVRGG
+983 LGALVDQASLVRSG

-1010 LERART
+1010 LEHART
-1016 VLADTTSATGT
+1016 VLADTDSATGT
-1027 IMAAE
+1027 IMAAD
-1032 DALRSAIDALAI
+1032 DALRSAVDALTI
-1044 DEGGYAVLQAET
+1044 DEGGYAVLQAEA
-1056 PDQKEGPSLVSEAY
+1056 PDQMEGPSLVKEAY
-1070 YSDGDLGGVTEGS
+1070 YSDGDLGGVTEGA
-1083 WVRYNKTDFG
+1083 WERYTKLDFG
-1093 GVAPRSVSVRYANS
+1093 GVAPRSISVRYANS
-1107 QATNAKPSSVDIHA
+1107 QATNAKPSSVDVHA
-1121 GAADGPVVATVS
+1121 GAADGPVVATVQ
-1133 LPGTGGWQYYST
+1133 LPGTGSWQNYTT

-1153 DALLGASSA
+1153 DALLGASGA

-1168 PSGQQWVSNFDWFQ
+1168 PSGQQWVSNFDRYQ
-1182 FSPYEVSTSPST
+1182 FSPYDVSSSPTT
-1194 TLATL
+1194 TLAALT
-1199 SAANSTTTGGGS
+1199 AVNSTTTGGGS

-1226 GAWAQWKDT
+1226 GAWAEWKDT
-1235 DLRDGADTVTVR
+1235 DLRDGADSVTVR

-1262 LHLGSKDGPK
+1262 LHLGSKDGTE

-1282 SGWGTIA
+1282 AGWGTVA
-1289 TTSVRLD
+1289 TTTVHLD
-1296 PSVFTGVQ
+1296 PDVFTGVQ
-1304 DVYADF
+1304 DMYADF
-1310 VSSTQTA
+1310 VSSTQSA
-1317 DQPYVA
+1317 SQPYVA
-1323 NVYSLTLTQDAD
+1323 NVYSLTLTQDTD
-1335 APVGFDATA
+1335 APVAFDVTA
-1344 FKSNSGG
+1344 FRSNSGG

-1357 VGWTGAGSTT
+1357 VGWSGAGSTT

-1381 DIDFGRSPKSTVTV
+1381 DIGFGGSAKSTVTI
-1395 TYANNSARCGTGS
+1395 TYVNNSARCGTGS
-1408 AVQLYLDSFDAASPG
+1408 AVQLYLDSFDAANPG
-1423 TPYATIPLPVTG
+1423 TPYATVPLPVTG
-1435 SAWSSGGTTSLTLP
+1435 AAWSSGGTTTLTLP
-1449 KEITG
+1449 KGITG

-1463 TNPDSAHPYVANLG
+1463 TNPDSSHPYVANLG
-1477 RITFDHVEAPV
+1477 RITFDHVDTPA
-1488 VTDKAAL
+1488 VTDKSAL
-1495 LKAIEQ
+1495 RKAIGQ
-1501 YEGLSGDAE
+1501 YEALSGDAK
-1510 RYNAIDFGV
+1510 RYDTVDFSV
-1519 YTRELGAARDLV
+1519 YLRELAAARAL
-1531 AADNATQLE
+1531 ADADDATQLE
-1540 VDTQTRRLTLAA
+1540 VDTQTRSLTLSAN
-1552 KQLIPVPRLRLEDL
+1552 QLVPLPRLRLEDL
-1566 VTTASALDN
+1566 VATASALEDV
-1575 TRYTD
+1575 RYTD
-1580 ASWKAFTKALGEAKT
+1580 ASWKAFTKALAEAKT
-1595 TVADTK
+1595 AVADSA
-1601 ATDKTLTAR
+1601 ATDGTLTAR
-1610 YTTLDHAMSA
+1610 YDALHHAVAA
-1620 LKTKPKTVPTAPDA
+1620 LTTKPKTVPAAPDT

-1648 SAPKDD
+1648 AAPEDT
-1654 GGSPVTGYKVS
+1654 GGSPVTGYEIT
-1665 LSDGHEITI
+1665 LGDGHQVEIG
-1674 HDPNSRSTTFTWL
+1674 DPRSLSTTFTWL
-1687 RSGRSYMARV
+1687 RAGKSYTARV
-1697 QAVNTFGVSHQSAAT
+1697 RAVNKYGASHPSAAT
-1712 APVVTGGGKP
+1712 APVVTGGGTP
-1722 QKPTVTSVI
+1722 HKPTVTGVI
-1731 THGKQV
+1731 TDGRQV
-1737 RVTWRAAGDGGFPI
+1737 RVNWRAADAGGFPV
-1751 IGYIVVLDDGTTAH
+1751 IGYTVALGDGTTAH
-1765 VPGTVNTAL
+1765 VPATTDTAL
-1774 LTTRSKAKTHTATV
+1774 LTTSGRAKAHTATV
-1788 TAITLAGTSDD
+1788 TAVTLAGTSDD
-1799 SRAAA
+1799 STTTAPA
-1804 SATAAATVSAT
+1804 ATAPADAS
-1815 AADPAY
+1815 DPAY

-1827 DDTLNASY
+1827 DDTLNATY
-1835 ASDKWPGAGDGTDY
+1835 ASDKWPGTGDGTDY
-1849 FNDLLNGFD
+1849 FEALLDGIH
-1858 DLGSGILGANTKV
+1858 DLGSGVLGPDTKV
-1871 PHGAALTAE
+1871 PSGTPLTAE
-1880 NDQIAVRIN
+1880 NDKVAVRIN

-1902 DAANSATVTMADG
+1902 DATNSATVTMADG

-1920 GQIYS
+1920 GGLYR
-1925 DALNGGRLPKTSALF
+1925 DALDGGQLPKTSALF

-1952 AKNDYGYLRPYV
+1952 AKNHYGYLRPYV

-1981 SYSSLATSGS
+1981 SYGSLATSGS

-2039 VMGGRITGQ
+2039 VMGGRISGQ

-2058 DFAKL
+2058 EFEKL
-2063 LTQAHTEMENV
+2063 LMQAHTEMENV

-2089 ACEGDSYGGLSTA
+2089 ACGGDSYAGLSNA

-2116 SQVGKSGQALKTPSD
+2116 SQVGKAGQALRTPSD

-2142 LTTEQRTQILE
+2142 LTTEQRTQVLE

-2168 GGASWGRI
+2168 GGASWQRI

-2181 MAAKVVVNADGSVT
+2181 MAAHVVVGADGSVT
-2195 VKNFSD
+2195 VTNFSD
-2201 ATKAGVADARAIT
+2201 ATKASVADAKAIT

-2224 PEVSTY
+2224 PDVSTY
-2230 VVDWPKNKRIPAVS
+2230 VVDWPKNDRIPAVS
-2244 ATPAQSGARVK
+2244 AVPAESGARVK

-2267 SRFTTRT
+2267 HRFTTRT
-2274 IKVTSANGSVTRTY
+2274 IKVTSASGSVTRTY
-2288 TVGFQLTDRDDR
+2288 TVGFQPTDRDDR
-2300 PVAAGGN
+2300 PGATAGY
-2307 GRDGGDA
+2307 DGDRATVTSGPWG
-2314 ALAGSG
+2314 LGGTGGGS
-2320 LWPSSG
+2320 
-2326 LFGIGGIGAPLA
+2326 A
-2338 GGAGFRS
+2338 GGAGPWSPAAEWARPMRLALGRS
-2345 PVPAWTEPR
+2345 TP

>member
-1 MRPDRVCVSR
+1 MP
-11 RWRGYVS
+11 

-24 LPRWIL
+24 LPRGIL
-30 PRTAPRHR
+30 PRPAHRHR
-38 SPLRATVA
+38 RPLRAA
-46 TLLTGAL
+46 LAALLTGAL
-53 GLAALAGGGAA
+53 GIAALAGGGAA
-64 AAVPVATASAQSGGT
+64 AALPAATTSAGSAGT
-79 SGGTDWTK
+79 SGGTDYTK

-106 EAPHS
+106 QAPHG
-111 LAKVNPLTTPNRNHP
+111 LAKVNPLTTPNRNHT

-165 SRPASGTYAHAYS
+165 SRPAAGTYAHAYS
-178 HDDETA
+178 HDDESA
-184 TPGYYQVGLG
+184 TPGSYQVGLG

-199 GSSVKQDPGTIKAEM
+199 ASSVKQDSGTIKAEM

-225 SFPAGSDPKLV
+225 SFPAGSNPELV
-236 LDLANNFTSRTHS
+236 LDLANNFTSRTRS
-249 TMKATKL
+249 TMKATTL
-256 PNGNT
+256 PDGTT
-261 SISGLIAG
+261 SIAGLTAG
-269 SFNGASYQMYYN
+269 SFNGASYKLYYN

-296 DGKLG
+296 DGKLS
-301 DATSQD
+301 DATTQD
-307 GTDTGAVL
+307 GSDTGAVL
-315 GFDKSAGDNI
+315 GFDKSAGDDI

-340 IDQQNEVGK
+340 TDQRNEVGH
-349 LTFDQARARTKADWN
+349 LTFDQARAQSKADWN
-364 STLGAVAVKA
+364 SALGAVDVHS

-397 SPVNATSTSGTYR
+397 LPVNATSTSGTYR
-410 GVDGAVHKTNGFTYY
+410 GADGAVHKANGFTYY

-449 DMIQSLVELFADAN
+449 DMMQSLIELFADVHT
-463 ASGKS
+463 SGKS

-511 YSGYYT
+511 YSGFYT

-535 RGYDQWALAIIADS
+535 RGYDQWALSVIADA
-549 LGKKDDAKKLRTQ
+549 LGKKDDAKKLRAQ
-562 ATMAIDNLV
+562 STMAIDNLV

-626 GLIKAMGGDK
+626 GLIKAMGGEK

-641 VEHMFGED
+641 IEHMFGED
-649 STVDDG
+649 STADDG

-680 SLTQKWVRA
+680 SLTQKWVRS

-713 EFTPPVKTQVYKL
+713 QFTPPVKTQVYKL
-726 APDGFLPTMDNDAG
+726 SPNGFLPTMDNDAG
-740 TMSTMFVA
+740 TMSTMFVG

-753 FPVTAGSSE
+753 FPVTAGSSQ

-775 TYANGNQFTV
+775 TYANGTRFTV

-791 ASNYYVQNA
+791 PSNYYVQSA
-800 TLNGKRFNNTWL
+800 TLNGKRFDNTWL
-812 DYSQIIS
+812 DYAQIIA

-833 WGANTEPAYSL
+833 WGAHTEPAYSL
-844 NTDKGDSG
+844 DSDSG
-852 DGGTGPGKGDTVVS
+852 DTGDGGAGTDKGDTVVS
-866 ARPSSVDTASDGT
+866 ARPDTVETTADGT
-879 VDDSVK
+879 VDGSVK
-885 LTLDGPAS
+885 LTLSGPAS
-893 FAARN
+893 FAAHK

-913 PGGVKADLRVSGS
+913 PKGVTADLRVSDK

-933 TGTTKVDARF
+933 TGTTDVDARF
-943 GITFSDSAFG
+943 GITFRDAAFA
-953 HGTRAST
+953 HGVRAAT
-960 VSGTGISATDPLVI
+960 VSGTGISPTDPLLI
-974 SAAAVQRKS
+974 SAAAVQRGA
-983 LGALVDQASLVRGG
+983 LGTLVDQASLVRSG
-997 NYSDGSWTLFRSA
+997 NYSDGSWNLFRAA

-1027 IMAAE
+1027 IMAAD
-1032 DALRSAIDALAI
+1032 DALHSAIDALTI
-1044 DEGGYAVLQAET
+1044 DEGGYAVLQAEA
-1056 PDQKEGPSLVSEAY
+1056 PDQMEGPSLVKEAY
-1070 YSDGDLGGVTEGS
+1070 YSDGDLGGVTEGA
-1083 WVRYNKTDFG
+1083 WERYSKLDFG
-1093 GVAPRSVSVRYANS
+1093 GVAPRSISVRYANS
-1107 QATNAKPSSVDIHA
+1107 QPTNAKPSSVDIHA
-1121 GAADGPVVATVS
+1121 GAADGPVVGTAS
-1133 LPGTGGWQYYST
+1133 LPGTGGWQYYTT
-1145 VQAAVTDP
+1145 VQAAITDP
-1153 DALLGASSA
+1153 DALLSAKSA

-1168 PSGQQWVSNFDWFQ
+1168 PSGQQWVSNFDWYQ
-1182 FSPYEVSTSPST
+1182 FSPNEVSSSPST

-1199 SAANSTTTGGGS
+1199 TAVNSTTTGNGS
-1211 LPLNLSNGIFENTTN
+1211 LPLNLSNGIFENVTN

-1235 DLRDGADTVTVR
+1235 NLRDGADTVTVR

-1272 SVDIPLDYSG
+1272 RVDIPLEYSG

-1289 TTSVRLD
+1289 TTTVQLD

-1304 DVYADF
+1304 DVYAAF
-1310 VSSTQTA
+1310 VSSTQTGT
-1317 DQPYVA
+1317 QPYVG
-1323 NVYSLTLTQDAD
+1323 NIYSLTLAQDAD

-1344 FKSNSGG
+1344 FRSNSGG

-1357 VGWTGAGSTT
+1357 VGWTGAGSAT
-1367 DLGGTYDGAWLDYG
+1367 DLGGTYNGAWLNYG
-1381 DIDFGRSPKSTVTV
+1381 DIDFGSSPKSTVTI
-1395 TYANNSARCGTGS
+1395 TYVNNSARCGTGS
-1408 AVQLYLDSFDAASPG
+1408 AVQLYLDSFDAANPG
-1423 TPYATIPLPVTG
+1423 TPYATVPLPVTG
-1435 SAWSSGGTTSLTLP
+1435 AAWSSGGTTSLTLP
-1449 KEITG
+1449 KAITG
-1454 THAVHLRLT
+1454 SHTVYLRLT
-1463 TNPDSAHPYVANLG
+1463 TNPDSSHPYVANLG
-1477 RITFDHVEAPV
+1477 RITFNHVDTPA
-1488 VTDKAAL
+1488 VTDKSAL
-1495 LKAIEQ
+1495 RKAIDQ
-1501 YEGLSGDAE
+1501 YEGLSGDAQ

-1519 YTRELGAARDLV
+1519 YARELAAARALV
-1531 AADNATQLE
+1531 DADDVTQSE
-1540 VDTQTRRLTLAA
+1540 VDAQTRSLTLAA
-1552 KQLIPVPRLRLEDL
+1552 NQLIPLPRLKLEDL
-1566 VTTASALDN
+1566 VATASALDN
-1575 TRYTD
+1575 DRYTD
-1580 ASWKAFTKALGEAKT
+1580 ASWKAFTEALAAAKT
-1595 TVADTK
+1595 AVGDDTS
-1601 ATDKTLTAR
+1601 TDATLTAR
-1610 YTTLDHAMSA
+1610 YDALRHAVSA
-1620 LKTKPKTVPTAPDA
+1620 LTTKPKTVPAAPDA
-1634 VSATSSGTSVTVAW
+1634 VSATSSRTSVTVAW

-1654 GGSPVTGYKVS
+1654 GGSPVTGYKIT
-1665 LSDGHEITI
+1665 LDDGHQVEID
-1674 HDPNSRSTTFTWL
+1674 DPDSRSTTFTWL
-1687 RSGRSYMARV
+1687 RSGRSYTARV
-1697 QAVNTFGVSHQSAAT
+1697 QSVNTFGASRPSAAT
-1712 APVVTGGGKP
+1712 APVVADGGRP
-1722 QKPTVTSVI
+1722 QTPTVTGVI
-1731 THGKQV
+1731 TDGKQV

-1751 IGYIVVLDDGTTAH
+1751 IGYTVALGDGTTVHLPA
-1765 VPGTVNTAL
+1765 TADTAL
-1774 LTTRSKAKTHTATV
+1774 LTTTGKAKAHTATV
-1788 TAITLAGTSDD
+1788 TAVTLAGTSDD
-1799 SRAAA
+1799 SP
-1804 SATAAATVSAT
+1804 ATAPAPVSAT
-1815 AADPAY
+1815 ASADASDPAY

-1827 DDTLNASY
+1827 DETLKANY
-1835 ASDKWPGAGDGTDY
+1835 ASDTWPGSGDGTDY
-1849 FNDLLNGFD
+1849 FYGLLNGIG

-1871 PHGAALTAE
+1871 PFGTPLTAE
-1880 NDQIAVRIN
+1880 NDRIAVRIN

-1902 DAANSATVTMADG
+1902 DATNSSTVTMADG

-1920 GQIYS
+1920 GTIYL
-1925 DALNGGRLPKTSALF
+1925 DALNGGRLPKTGALF
-1940 SRVTKNLDKVDA
+1940 SRVTQGLDKGGA
-1952 AKNDYGYLRPYV
+1952 AKDHFGYLRPYV

-1981 SYSSLATSGS
+1981 SYGSLTTSGS

-2020 RTSEYGDNR
+2020 RTSEYGNNR

-2063 LTQAHTEMENV
+2063 LMQAHTEMENV
-2074 LLAQCEKEGYGDTLA
+2074 LLASCEKEGYGDTLA
-2089 ACEGDSYGGLSTA
+2089 ACAGDPYAGLSTT
-2102 QDVDLYTRRLTYGF
+2102 QDVDLYTQRLTYGF
-2116 SQVGKSGQALKTPSD
+2116 PQVGKSGQTLKTPSD
-2131 AAALLITAFPD
+2131 AAALLTTAFPN
-2142 LTTEQRTQILE
+2142 LTAEQRTQVLE

-2168 GGASWGRI
+2168 GEASWQRI

-2181 MAAKVVVNADGSVT
+2181 MAAKVVVGADGSVKVT
-2195 VKNFSD
+2195 NHSD
-2201 ATKAGVADARAIT
+2201 ATKASVADAKAIT

-2224 PEVSTY
+2224 PDVSTY
-2230 VVDWPKNKRIPAVS
+2230 VVDWPKNKGIPAVT
-2244 ATPAQSGARVK
+2244 AVPAQSGARVK
-2255 VTDGSSVLSSTG
+2255 VTEGSSVLSSTG

-2288 TVGFQLTDRDDR
+2288 TVGFQRTDRDHR
-2300 PVAAGGN
+2300 PTAAGGH
-2307 GRDGGDA
+2307 GGDGGDG
-2314 ALAGSG
+2314 GSG
-2320 LWPSSG
+2320 HWLPG
-2326 LFGIGGIGAPLA
+2326 TRGHGDNGADLV
-2338 GGAGFRS
+2338 GGAGLWS
-2345 PVPAWTEPR
+2345 SLTDWAEPLWIPRAQRTT